1 MKILETLLKSQQYID
16 KFNEAGAQVKA
27 SLAGKRKDADPA
39 GEGYF
44 FKSWKDEFW
53 GAKTLSEV
61 ELQEFQFK
69 CEAVRYMLEL
79 ITDEEGY
86 FDSKR
91 RQVLI
96 DYVRSMGLEFAI
108 GMDIAGN
115 KSYKKEFANDTL
127 NVLEMNSEFS
137 FKVYKYGA
145 RGGML
150 YTAEQRCRRNGE
162 KKVVYVM
169 RLTEFE
175 DRAENLYGD
184 GFKIVTDHAN
194 SERTKATRAAREA
207 RRKALEE
214 QRLAERQ
221 AAMEAAQ

>member
-1 MKILETLLKSQQYID
+1 MKILETLLKSQHYID
-16 KFNEAGAQVKA
+16 KFNEAGGQIKA
-27 SLAGKRKDADPA
+27 SLAGKEKDQDPA
-39 GEGYF
+39 GKGYF

-79 ITDEEGY
+79 VTDEDGY

-96 DYVRSMGLEFAI
+96 DYVRSMGLEFGI

-115 KSYKKEFANDTL
+115 KSYKREFANDTL
-127 NVLEMNSEFS
+127 NVLEMNSEYS

-145 RGGML
+145 KGGML
-150 YTAEQRCRRNGE
+150 YTAEQRCRKNGE
-162 KKVVYVM
+162 KKVVYCM
-169 RLTEFE
+169 RLVEFD
-175 DRAENLYGD
+175 DRSEALYGD
-184 GFKIVTDHAN
+184 GFKIVEDHAN
-194 SERTKATRAAREA
+194 SERTKATRAARAA

-214 QRLAERQ
+214 ARREA
-221 AAMEAAQ
+221 EAAEINAAQ

>member
-1 MKILETLLKSQQYID
+1 MKILETLLKGQAYID

-27 SLAGKRKDADPA
+27 TLEGKRKDADPA

-79 ITDEEGY
+79 VTDENGY

-96 DYVRSMGLEFAI
+96 DYVRSMGLEFGI
-108 GMDIAGN
+108 GMGIAGN
-115 KSYKKEFANDTL
+115 KSYKREFANDTL
-127 NVLEMNSEFS
+127 NVLEMNSEYS

-145 RGGML
+145 KGGML
-150 YTAEQRCRRNGE
+150 YTAEQRCRKNGE
-162 KKVVYVM
+162 KKNCSLSI
-169 RLTEFE
+169 R
-175 DRAENLYGD
+175 
-184 GFKIVTDHAN
+184 
-194 SERTKATRAAREA
+194 SW
-207 RRKALEE
+207 
-214 QRLAERQ
+214 
-221 AAMEAAQ
+221 